1 MTSTTITE
9 IAKVRSHDTWLNDKL
24 AELEAEYQSL
34 LDDHHRLVRDNS
46 KLRMAINQLRADI
59 SDLKRPR

>member
-9 IAKVRSHDTWLNDKL
+9 IAKARPHDSWLHRKL
-24 AELEAEYQSL
+24 AELEKEYSDL

-46 KLRMAINQLRADI
+46 KLRTTVNRLRAG
-59 SDLKRPR
+59 LE